1 MPVYLV
7 GLSTV
12 YSGLLWAA
20 NYFVDS
26 ETPKHNAFDLTD
38 EIFGNLNSISNN
50 FQEKHDFL
58 ILKDSNVILS
68 I

>member
-7 GLSTV
+7 GLPTV
-12 YSGLLWAA
+12 YCGLLWAA

-38 EIFGNLNSISNN
+38 EIFENLNSISNS
-50 FQEKHDFL
+50 F
-58 ILKDSNVILS
+58 
-68 I
+68 